1 MSSSAAADAVAPEKP
16 DHLPMNH
23 DSDPDVMESNHDLP
37 ARTMAEEDK
46 KEQAH
51 AEKDDPATTAAREEL
66 KHTSISDRITP
77 TTRVEPASTEA
88 EPEAEDKQMK
98 ERTSTPDAE
107 PSDAQ
112 DEEMRE
118 RLSSPKKKR
127 GRDQDDDTRE
137 LDDGNID
144 TQGSAADGSVLNG
157 NRTIRSGPEKKRPRD
172 TSEEEGLLKS
182 AENAAGDKVRIA
194 RGRTPYASQVLI
206 TPLQTD
212 LATKTI
218 PTEKEDTT
226 SPKTTSGS
234 DKQQTSKSAFA
245 SSGFASL
252 ANTSTSPF
260 GSLAA
265 NKPSIFSAG
274 AQSTTSGFGALAAAK
289 SSSPPS
295 SSTVSGFGALSGD
308 KAVTGFG
315 FGSGATSGFGS
326 LSSGGVFGAKLG
338 NGFAGGAGPK
348 LSSFAAPGKENEIIG
363 NKPAKAF
370 GAPESDEDD
379 GSDEDDSEGGA
390 DTDEDEGFV
399 GTDEKKKSKLHKGMS
414 PAPNL
419 TQNLLTRF
427 LLSSYR

>member
-1 MSSSAAADAVAPEKP
+1 MSSSAVADVVAPENP
-16 DHLPMNH
+16 DQSPVDH

-37 ARTMAEEDK
+37 ARTMVGEDK
-46 KEQAH
+46 KVQTH

-77 TTRVEPASTEA
+77 TTLVEPAGTEA
-88 EPEAEDKQMK
+88 EPEAEDKQMQ

-137 LDDGNID
+137 LEEGNTD
-144 TQGSAADGSVLNG
+144 VQGSAADGSVLNG

-172 TSEEEGLLKS
+172 TSEEEGLSKT
-182 AENAAGDKVRIA
+182 AEKPVVDKVGLVG
-194 RGRTPYASQVLI
+194 GRFLYAVQVLI
-206 TPLQTD
+206 TSPQADSAAKTASTD
-212 LATKTI
+212 
-218 PTEKEDTT
+218 KEDNT
-226 SPKTTSGS
+226 SQRSTFGS
-234 DKQQTSKSAFA
+234 DKAQTSKSAFA

-260 GSLAA
+260 GSLGGS
-265 NKPSIFSAG
+265 KPSIFSAG

-289 SSSPPS
+289 SSSPS
-295 SSTVSGFGALSGD
+295 SSTTVSGFGALSGD
-308 KAVTGFG
+308 KPATGFG
-315 FGSGATSGFGS
+315 FGSAASSGFGG

-338 NGFAGGAGPK
+338 NGFAGGSGPK
-348 LSSFAAPGKENEIIG
+348 LSSFAAPGKENEIFG
-363 NKPAKAF
+363 SKPAKAF

-379 GSDEDDSEGGA
+379 VSDEDDSEGRGSES
-390 DTDEDEGFV
+390 DEDEQSYAA
-399 GTDEKKKSKLHKGMS
+399 DEKKKSKLHKGMS
-414 PAPNL
+414 LAPDPNQNWL
-419 TQNLLTRF
+419 TSF
-427 LLSSYR
+427 VSPYR